1 MTKPLCSFHLATPA
15 LDKDHLMHTKTLLY
29 TTIISVL
36 SCQARASELPSPRSI
51 SDDVTIL
58 SDKDTMTLYS
68 DKKNNVIKWNTFNV
82 SEDAKM
88 FYDENNYLNLVTGGE
103 RSRIDGKIFGSGN
116 LYIVNPAGITTG
128 VNSLIRAEKLGLV
141 TAAVSDSAIEDFES
155 SGALNIV
162 DSDGIGRV
170 NLLGTIK
177 TGSLCVE
184 GGQIVI
190 RDISNIKEKSGDKLT
205 NSDNEN
211 IKLSSSVHRIDIG
224 GPSDLNL
231 KDDYGFSSSDYVAH
245 AGQTP
250 ISTRD
255 EFLSIKADGDYF
267 ITNDISLGTITSPLA
282 SSKEFTGTIDGTFS
296 AVDFTLEHSSTDI
309 GERSGLF
316 AITSNARFKNLRLEG
331 AVKSSGGFGSAAG
344 VLTGEMRGGTLESV
358 EIRNSSVSVNPDS
371 ESSSLGGIAGIM
383 SGTVLMDN
391 SSAVLDSSFRDLISN
406 ESIEAGAIVGRLD
419 GTITARGLSFGLL
432 SNGEALSAVG
442 TNNGKSGLSSS
453 MSEAYSSLPAD
464 DKTNFF
470 DNDGVF
476 DDRSFSDIYTVKNLS
491 LENDPGVPD
500 YASMISAK
508 SLDPSAWFSISL
520 NSSKSGNGVYA
531 FDLKSKR
538 AAGRSLVF
546 MNTSKDGGVTYS
558 KTGLGQ
564 VFIPASAVEE
574 TPSDPTEPSTPSE
587 PTDPSG
593 AGASDTPSLPEDPDA
608 KSNENGT
615 DLPDASGSDQ
625 PKDPDSSDENKA
637 PVSDSETGADP
648 DGAGSEIVIDLN
660 KVKLSEREIDGWPE
674 LLLPSVKYSLYPKRV
689 ERAYTMRLRVP
700 SLPSDLL
707 ASARESTRR
716 ALDNLLPQMLAS
728 KSDNSEKK
736 SKSPA

>member
-1 MTKPLCSFHLATPA
+1 
-15 LDKDHLMHTKTLLY
+15 
-29 TTIISVL
+29 
-36 SCQARASELPSPRSI
+36 
-51 SDDVTIL
+51 
-58 SDKDTMTLYS
+58 
-68 DKKNNVIKWNTFNV
+68 
-82 SEDAKM
+82 
-88 FYDENNYLNLVTGGE
+88 
-103 RSRIDGKIFGSGN
+103 
-116 LYIVNPAGITTG
+116 
-128 VNSLIRAEKLGLV
+128 
-141 TAAVSDSAIEDFES
+141 
-155 SGALNIV
+155 
-162 DSDGIGRV
+162 
-170 NLLGTIK
+170 
-177 TGSLCVE
+177 
-184 GGQIVI
+184 
-190 RDISNIKEKSGDKLT
+190 
-205 NSDNEN
+205 
-211 IKLSSSVHRIDIG
+211 
-224 GPSDLNL
+224 
-231 KDDYGFSSSDYVAH
+231 
-245 AGQTP
+245 
-250 ISTRD
+250 
-255 EFLSIKADGDYF
+255 
-267 ITNDISLGTITSPLA
+267 
-282 SSKEFTGTIDGTFS
+282 
-296 AVDFTLEHSSTDI
+296 
-309 GERSGLF
+309 
-316 AITSNARFKNLRLEG
+316 
-331 AVKSSGGFGSAAG
+331 
-344 VLTGEMRGGTLESV
+344 MRGGTLESV

-453 MSEAYSSLPAD
+453 MSEAYSSLSAD

-608 KSNENGT
+608 KDNENGT
-615 DLPDASGSDQ
+615 DLPDNSGSDQ
-625 PKDPDSSDENKA
+625 PEDHDSSDENKA

-660 KVKLSEREIDGWPE
+660 KVKLSEREIDGWSE

-728 KSDNSEKK
+728 KSDNAGKK

>member
-1 MTKPLCSFHLATPA
+1 MQ
-15 LDKDHLMHTKTLLY
+15 TKTLLY
-29 TTIISVL
+29 TAIISAITC
-36 SCQARASELPSPRSI
+36 SAQASELPSSKVVPDGVKVLSNNNAM
-51 SDDVTIL
+51 TIT
-58 SDKDTMTLYS
+58 SAKE
-68 DKKNNVIKWNTFNV
+68 NNVIKWNTFNV

-88 FYDENNYLNLVTGGE
+88 FYDDNNYLNLVTGGE
-103 RSRIDGKIFGSGN
+103 RSRIDGKIFSSGN

-155 SGALNIV
+155 SGTLNILEGE
-162 DSDGIGRV
+162 GIGRV

-177 TGSLCVE
+177 TGSLQVD

-190 RDISNIKEKSGDKLT
+190 RDISKIADLDDAVLN
-205 NSDNEN
+205 NRNEEL

-316 AITSNARFKNLRLEG
+316 AITSNARFKNLKLEG
-331 AVKSSGGFGSAAG
+331 AVKSSGVFGSAAG
-344 VLTGEMRGGTLESV
+344 VLTGEMRSGTLESV

-406 ESIEAGAIVGRLD
+406 KSIEAGAIVGRLD

-453 MSEAYSSLPAD
+453 MSEAYSSLSAD

-593 AGASDTPSLPEDPDA
+593 AGASDTPALPEDPDA
-608 KSNENGT
+608 KGNENRT
-615 DLPDASGSDQ
+615 DLPDNSGSDH
-625 PKDPDSSDENKA
+625 PKDLDSSDENKA

-660 KVKLSEREIDGWPE
+660 KVKLSEREIDGWSE

>member
-1 MTKPLCSFHLATPA
+1 
-15 LDKDHLMHTKTLLY
+15 MHTKTLLY
-29 TTIISVL
+29 TAIISAITC
-36 SCQARASELPSPRSI
+36 SAQASELPSMQSVPDEVNVLADRNSI
-51 SDDVTIL
+51 
-58 SDKDTMTLYS
+58 TLTS
-68 DKKNNVIKWNTFNV
+68 TKQNNVVKWNTFNL
-82 SEDAKM
+82 SEDGRM
-88 FYDENNYLNLVTGGE
+88 FFDENNYLNLVTGGE
-103 RSRIDGKIFGSGN
+103 RSKIDGKIFSEGN

-141 TAAVSDSAIEDFES
+141 TTAVSESKIEDFES
-155 SGALNIV
+155 SGTLNIV

-170 NLLGTIK
+170 SLLGTIK
-177 TGSLCVE
+177 TGSLQVD

-190 RDISNIKEKSGDKLT
+190 RDISKIVDLKDRELKNTDSER
-205 NSDNEN
+205 
-211 IKLSSSVHRIDIG
+211 IKLSSSIHRIDIG

-231 KDDYGFSSSDYVAH
+231 KDDYGFSSSDYIAH

-250 ISTRD
+250 VSTK
-255 EFLSIKADGDYF
+255 EELLSINADGDYF

-331 AVKSSGGFGSAAG
+331 AVKSTGGFGSAAG

-453 MSEAYSSLPAD
+453 MSEAYSSLSAD

-538 AAGRSLVF
+538 GAGRSLVF

-593 AGASDTPSLPEDPDA
+593 AGASDTPALPEDPDA
-608 KSNENGT
+608 KGNENGT
-615 DLPDASGSDQ
+615 DLPDNSGSDQ
-625 PKDPDSSDENKA
+625 PKDHDSSDENKV
-637 PVSDSETGADP
+637 PVSDSGTGADP

-660 KVKLSEREIDGWPE
+660 KVKLSEREIDGWSE

-716 ALDNLLPQMLAS
+716 ALDNLLPQILAS
-728 KSDNSEKK
+728 KSDNSGKK

>member
-1 MTKPLCSFHLATPA
+1 
-15 LDKDHLMHTKTLLY
+15 MHTKTLLY
-29 TTIISVL
+29 TAIISAITC
-36 SCQARASELPSPRSI
+36 SAQASELPSMQSVPDEVNVLADRNSI
-51 SDDVTIL
+51 
-58 SDKDTMTLYS
+58 TLTS
-68 DKKNNVIKWNTFNV
+68 TKQNNVVKWNTFNL
-82 SEDAKM
+82 SEDGRM
-88 FYDENNYLNLVTGGE
+88 FFDENNYLNLVTGGE

-155 SGALNIV
+155 AGVLNV
-162 DSDGIGRV
+162 EDSDGIGRV

-177 TGSLCVE
+177 TGSLQVD

-190 RDISNIKEKSGDKLT
+190 RDISKIADLDDAVLN
-205 NSDNEN
+205 NRNEEL

-250 ISTRD
+250 VSTK
-255 EFLSIKADGDYF
+255 EELLSINADGDYF

-282 SSKEFTGTIDGTFS
+282 SSKEFTGAIDGTFS

-316 AITSNARFKNLRLEG
+316 TITSNARFKNLRLEG
-331 AVKSSGGFGSAAG
+331 AVKSTGGFGSASG

-406 ESIEAGAIVGRLD
+406 ESIEAGVIVGRLD
-419 GTITARGLSFGLL
+419 GTITARGLSFGSL

-453 MSEAYSSLPAD
+453 MSEAYSSLSAD

-538 AAGRSLVF
+538 VAGRSLVF
-546 MNTSKDGGVTYS
+546 MNTSKDWSVTYS

-574 TPSDPTEPSTPSE
+574 TPSEPTEPSTPSE
-587 PTDPSG
+587 STDPSG

-608 KSNENGT
+608 KGNENRT
-615 DLPDASGSDQ
+615 DLPDNSGSDQ
-625 PKDPDSSDENKA
+625 PKDHDSSDENKA

-648 DGAGSEIVIDLN
+648 DGAGSEIVIDLT
-660 KVKLSEREIDGWPE
+660 KAKLSEREIDGWSE

-689 ERAYTMRLRVP
+689 EKAYTMRLRVP